1 MGRGGGWGLV
11 FCWQLSSAQ
20 PQLKPHFPI
29 PQGGFWYLLP
39 EPLGLTGQEGW
50 HGARRWGPGL
60 GRLFRSED
68 EIKRE
73 EESASLVL
81 LQRELCARPGARTA
95 PPAPSC
101 CRRRRWARPPGRGS
115 GPRRQL
121 LPASRT
127 SSPPRSGSGP
137 ESRPRVPVESS
148 PSPPS
153 PSRHPPHPAARSR
166 PPQNPRRPCA
176 SPAMLSFQYPDVYRD
191 ETAVSTQLRLAHDP
205 PPAALHPL
213 RSLTPCSPLPHGLCL
228 RDPAGGARPLPRR
241 GGPGGRHP
249 PPAGGGAG
257 GQPPLD
263 HFPRYRGQGR
273 TLRWAW
279 AS

>member
-1 MGRGGGWGLV
+1 MIARV
-11 FCWQLSSAQ
+11 
-20 PQLKPHFPI
+20 P
-29 PQGGFWYLLP
+29 
-39 EPLGLTGQEGW
+39 
-50 HGARRWGPGL
+50 GARARARVLGVSPARAGPFPARAGRPGPAGVAGAL
-60 GRLFRSED
+60 GSVVQAWARAAARA
-68 EIKRE
+68 RP
-73 EESASLVL
+73 VL
-81 LQRELCARPGARTA
+81 LQRELCARSGARTA